1 MPARCLA
8 PGLRTGRAGLPRPG
22 DAAALDRNTA
32 ARKASEDAWQT
43 AHASRLPAEKGLT
56 MDLAGHT
63 VLVTGGSS
71 GIGLA
76 LAERFM
82 HGGSEVIVCGRR
94 EDKLT
99 AVKDKHPNM
108 HTRACDVAIP
118 KERVSLVERVVRE
131 FPGLDVLV
139 NNAGIQ
145 RRVALA
151 QPEPWDAT
159 HQEIAINFEA
169 QVHLC
174 TLLIPHLTTQQHP
187 AIVNVTS
194 GLAFVP
200 LTTVPV
206 YSATKAAFHSFTL
219 SLRHQLA
226 KTPIEVIEIAPP
238 AVNTDLG
245 GPGLHTHGVALD
257 EFVDAAVTQ
266 LLAGS
271 TEISYGF
278 SEQASR
284 ASRAELDQIFVRMN
298 QG

>member
-1 MPARCLA
+1 
-8 PGLRTGRAGLPRPG
+8 
-22 DAAALDRNTA
+22 
-32 ARKASEDAWQT
+32 
-43 AHASRLPAEKGLT
+43 

-63 VLVTGGSS
+63 VFVTGGSS

-82 HGGSEVIVCGRR
+82 LGGSEVIVCGRD
-94 EDKLT
+94 EDKLS
-99 AVKDKHPNM
+99 AVKSKHPKM
-108 HTRACDVAIP
+108 HTRACDVAVAA
-118 KERVSLVERVVRE
+118 ERVSLVERIVRE
-131 FPGLDVLV
+131 FPRLDVLV

-145 RRVALA
+145 RRVTLAL
-151 QPEPWDAT
+151 PEPWEVT
-159 HQEIAINFEA
+159 HREIAINFEA
-169 QVHLC
+169 QVHLSM
-174 TLLIPHLTTQQHP
+174 LLIPHLRTHTR
-187 AIVNVTS
+187 ASIVNVTS

-200 LTTVPV
+200 LAAVPV

-245 GPGLHTHGVALD
+245 GPGLHTHGVPLD
-257 EFVDAAVTQ
+257 EFADAAIKQ
-266 LLAGS
+266 LVAGG

-284 ASRAELDQIFVRMN
+284 ASRAELDQMLVRMN
-298 QG
+298 QS

>member
-1 MPARCLA
+1 M
-8 PGLRTGRAGLPRPG
+8 
-22 DAAALDRNTA
+22 
-32 ARKASEDAWQT
+32 K
-43 AHASRLPAEKGLT
+43 
-56 MDLAGHT
+56 MDLAAHT
-63 VLVTGGSS
+63 VLVTGGTS

-82 HGGSEVIVCGRR
+82 LGGSEVIVCGRS
-94 EDKLT
+94 EDKLH
-99 AVKDKHPNM
+99 AVKSKHANM
-108 HTRACDVAIP
+108 HTRMCDVAVAA
-118 KERVSLVERVVRE
+118 ERVALVERVVRE
-131 FPGLDVLV
+131 FPRLDMLV

-145 RRVALA
+145 RRVALT

-169 QVHLC
+169 QVHMSM
-174 TLLIPHLTTQQHP
+174 LLIPHLRTQAHP

-245 GPGLHTHGVALD
+245 GPGLHTHGAPLD
-257 EFVDAAVTQ
+257 EFVDAAIKQ

-284 ASRAELDQIFVRMN
+284 ASRAELDQILVRMN
-298 QG
+298 QA